1 MVPLRLIASFPIK
14 VLLLSLLLILWLLP
28 VLLAETFHSGQTVIL
43 KATKAKGVPLHQK
56 AEPSYWKHVADLTP
70 VIIQQIDQTGKWLL
84 VALPSGKHAW
94 VHKKYVQ
101 AQTTPSTPTMPT
113 KPTVAPKIQPHHT
126 DSRPDSRT
134 DSRDQ
139 VQNVWAS
146 RQSCLNIVQNG
157 GRMTKNSSHLRLA
170 TWNIRWFPIGQP
182 QDQRSNQANPTDL
195 EWLVC
200 AIRWMEVD
208 ILSIQESLA
217 TSSANRAWKKITTLL
232 TEHTGES
239 WKWYRQP
246 CGRSDGHHI
255 GLLWNASKVTLS
267 NFKSLWQLNAKANSN
282 NDPCAKGLRPGQYA
296 WVQSQYPQGVDFHL
310 IAVHLKSGPTVFAVE
325 QRHKALNQ
333 IDHTVKPLLYQDQD
347 VVILGDFN
355 TMGAGD
361 RRSQLYEVKAMQ
373 RKVGKEAPG
382 FQDLRITPQCT
393 HYFRG
398 QGSWLDHVLATKS
411 MEEMITTSARV
422 SGYCG
427 IANCKKIRGDYP
439 QAYQTL
445 SDHCPIVV
453 EITNKDLD

>member
-1 MVPLRLIASFPIK
+1 M
-14 VLLLSLLLILWLLP
+14 LLLSLLLILWLPP
-28 VLLAETFHSGQTVIL
+28 VLLADTYHSGQAVIL
-43 KATKAKGVPLHQK
+43 KATKSKGVPLHRK
-56 AEPSYWKHVADLTP
+56 AQPSYWKHVPDQTP
-70 VIIQQIDQTGKWLL
+70 VTIQQIDETRKWLF
-84 VALPSGKHAW
+84 VVLPSGERAW
-94 VHKKYVQ
+94 VTKKYVQ
-101 AQTTPSTPTMPT
+101 AQTIPT
-113 KPTVAPKIQPHHT
+113 KPTVALQPNQQHT
-126 DSRPDSRT
+126 DSKT
-134 DSRDQ
+134 DSQTQERQ
-139 VQNVWAS
+139 VWAS
-146 RQSCLNIVQNG
+146 RHACLNIVQNG
-157 GRMTKNSSHLRLA
+157 GRMAKTSPHLRLA
-170 TWNIRWFPIGQP
+170 TWNIRWFPLGQP
-182 QDQRSNQANPTDL
+182 EDQRGNQSQPTDL
-195 EWLVC
+195 EWLACVMQ
-200 AIRWMEVD
+200 WMQMD

-217 TSSANRAWKKITTLL
+217 TPKADRAWKKITTLL

-239 WKWYRQP
+239 WKWYLQP
-246 CGRSDGHHI
+246 CGRPDGHHI
-255 GLLWNASKVTLS
+255 GLLWNTSKVTLS
-267 NFKSLWQLNAKANSN
+267 NLKSLWQLNAKATSGKE
-282 NDPCAKGLRPGQYA
+282 PCAKGLRPGQYA
-296 WVQSQYPQGVDFHL
+296 WVQSQEPQGVDFHL

-333 IDHTVKPLLYQDQD
+333 IDHVVKPLLQQDQD

-361 RRSQLYEVKAMQ
+361 RRSQRYEVKAMQ
-373 RKVGKEAPG
+373 RKVGSEAPG

-453 EITNKDLD
+453 EIKNEDKD